1 MPGALDDLV
10 VEVISPSGRGLWRYG
25 SPSASQ
31 RIEGSAAEFAR
42 VGVRRMKLSEATTLT
57 AEGTLADAALGTL
70 KAYL

>member
-10 VEVISPSGRGLWRYG
+10 VEVISPSGGLWRYG